1 MEQQNK
7 EKRKL
12 KMNRMQW
19 TIVAGVLILAVV
31 LVYALVKNNKV
42 ASSYEVVTSMSR
54 GDDTSVYYC
63 MMRKGMIKYSKDGV
77 AMTNKSGSVLWNQT
91 YEMASPTMTSAGDYV
106 AVGDIGA
113 NTIYIFNE
121 YGQLGRVSTDVPIQE
136 IQISEQGVVAAVLSD
151 TSSNYI
157 NLYDKQG
164 NSLGSIKA
172 SLENTGYP
180 LAIALSPDASKLAVS
195 YLIVK
200 SGSMQ
205 SRIVSYDFSDVEG
218 DHLLDTQELEGLY
231 PKAAFL
237 DSREVV
243 LFGEKGFVLYQ
254 ADSKKIETQE
264 NFESEINSVF
274 CTNQKLGFI
283 FKNEDDNGK
292 YRMEIY
298 NKAGKKS
305 STYYFDLDYSGMT
318 ADDDEVILYN
328 DEEMLIYQMGGRVRF
343 RGTFNTAVTGVMPS
357 WEDGLYWLID
367 DQSLREIRTYKISIR
382 GKYVHR
388 ISIF

>member
-63 MMRKGMIKYSKDGV
+63 MMRKGMVKYSKDGV

-180 LAIALSPDASKLAVS
+180 LAIALSPNASKLAVS

-305 STYYFDLDYSGMT
+305 STYYFDLDYSGVT

-328 DEEMLIYQMGGRVRF
+328 DGEMLIYQMGGRVRF

-367 DQSLREIRTYKISIR
+367 DQSLREIHIR
-382 GKYVHR
+382 
-388 ISIF
+388 

>member
-42 ASSYEVVTSMSR
+42 ASSYEVVTSMPR
-54 GDDTSVYYC
+54 GDNTSVYYC
-63 MMRKGMIKYSKDGV
+63 MMRKGMVKYSKDGV

-367 DQSLREIRTYKISIR
+367 DQSLREIRIR
-382 GKYVHR
+382 
-388 ISIF
+388 

>member
-1 MEQQNK
+1 MEQQNQ

-63 MMRKGMIKYSKDGV
+63 MMRKGMVKYSKDGV

-367 DQSLREIRTYKISIR
+367 DQSLREIRIR
-382 GKYVHR
+382 
-388 ISIF
+388 

>member
-19 TIVAGVLILAVV
+19 TIAAGVLILAVV

-63 MMRKGMIKYSKDGV
+63 MMRKGMVKYSKDGV
-77 AMTNKSGSVLWNQT
+77 AMTNKSGTVLWNQT

-231 PKAAFL
+231 PKAEFL

-343 RGTFNTAVTGVMPS
+343 RGTFNTAVTSVMPS

-367 DQSLREIRTYKISIR
+367 DQSLREIRIR
-382 GKYVHR
+382 
-388 ISIF
+388 

>member
-63 MMRKGMIKYSKDGV
+63 MMRKGMVKYSKDGV

-305 STYYFDLDYSGMT
+305 STSYFDLDYSGMT

-367 DQSLREIRTYKISIR
+367 DQSLREIRIR
-382 GKYVHR
+382 
-388 ISIF
+388 

>member
-19 TIVAGVLILAVV
+19 TIAAGVLILAVV

-54 GDDTSVYYC
+54 GDDTSVYYR
-63 MMRKGMIKYSKDGV
+63 MMRKGMVKYSKDGV
-77 AMTNKSGSVLWNQT
+77 AMTNKSGTVLWNQT

-205 SRIVSYDFSDVEG
+205 SRIVFYDFSDVEG

-305 STYYFDLDYSGMT
+305 STYYFDLDYSGLT

-367 DQSLREIRTYKISIR
+367 DQSLREIRIR
-382 GKYVHR
+382 
-388 ISIF
+388 

>member
-19 TIVAGVLILAVV
+19 TIVAGVLILAAV

-63 MMRKGMIKYSKDGV
+63 MMRKGMVKYSKDGV

-195 YLIVK
+195 YLIMK

-367 DQSLREIRTYKISIR
+367 DQSLREIRIR
-382 GKYVHR
+382 
-388 ISIF
+388 

>member
-19 TIVAGVLILAVV
+19 TIAAGVLILAVV

-63 MMRKGMIKYSKDGV
+63 MMRKGMVKYSKDGV
-77 AMTNKSGSVLWNQT
+77 AMTNKSGTVLWNQT

-121 YGQLGRVSTDVPIQE
+121 YGQLGHVSTDVPIQE

-231 PKAAFL
+231 PKAVFL

-367 DQSLREIRTYKISIR
+367 DQSLREIRIR
-382 GKYVHR
+382 
-388 ISIF
+388 

>member
-7 EKRKL
+7 EKQKL

-19 TIVAGVLILAVV
+19 TIAAGVLILAVV

-63 MMRKGMIKYSKDGV
+63 MMRKGMVKYSKDGV
-77 AMTNKSGSVLWNQT
+77 AMTNKSGTVLWNQT

-121 YGQLGRVSTDVPIQE
+121 YGQLGHVSTDVPIQE

-254 ADSKKIETQE
+254 ADSKKLETQE

-367 DQSLREIRTYKISIR
+367 DQSLREIRIR
-382 GKYVHR
+382 
-388 ISIF
+388 

>member
-63 MMRKGMIKYSKDGV
+63 MMRKGMVKYSKDGV

-121 YGQLGRVSTDVPIQE
+121 YGQLGHVSTDVPIQE

-367 DQSLREIRTYKISIR
+367 DQSLREIRIR
-382 GKYVHR
+382 
-388 ISIF
+388 

>member
-7 EKRKL
+7 EKQKL

-19 TIVAGVLILAVV
+19 TIAAGVLILAVV
-31 LVYALVKNNKV
+31 LVYALVKSNKV
-42 ASSYEVVTSMSR
+42 AASYEVVTSMSR

-63 MMRKGMIKYSKDGV
+63 MMRKGMVKYSKDGV

-106 AVGDIGA
+106 AGGDIGA
-113 NTIYIFNE
+113 HTIYIFNE
-121 YGQLGRVSTDVPIQE
+121 YGQLGHVSTDVPIQE

-200 SGSMQ
+200 SESMQ

-367 DQSLREIRTYKISIR
+367 DQSLREIRIR
-382 GKYVHR
+382 
-388 ISIF
+388 

>member
-19 TIVAGVLILAVV
+19 TIAAGVLILAVV

-54 GDDTSVYYC
+54 GDDTSVYYR
-63 MMRKGMIKYSKDGV
+63 MMRKGMVKYSKDGV
-77 AMTNKSGSVLWNQT
+77 AMTNKSGTVLWNQT

-195 YLIVK
+195 YLIVN

-205 SRIVSYDFSDVEG
+205 SRIVFYDFSDVEG

-274 CTNQKLGFI
+274 CTDQKLGFI

-305 STYYFDLDYSGMT
+305 STYYFDLDYSGLT
-318 ADDDEVILYN
+318 ADVDEVILYN

-367 DQSLREIRTYKISIR
+367 DQSLREIRIR
-382 GKYVHR
+382 
-388 ISIF
+388 

>member
-19 TIVAGVLILAVV
+19 TIAAGVLILAVV

-63 MMRKGMIKYSKDGV
+63 MMRKGMVKYSKDGV
-77 AMTNKSGSVLWNQT
+77 AMTNKSGTVLWNQT

-205 SRIVSYDFSDVEG
+205 SRIVAYDFSDVEG

-231 PKAAFL
+231 SKAAFL

-243 LFGEKGFVLYQ
+243 LFGEKSFVLYQ

-292 YRMEIY
+292 YRMGIY

-367 DQSLREIRTYKISIR
+367 DQSLREIRIR
-382 GKYVHR
+382 
-388 ISIF
+388 

>member
-12 KMNRMQW
+12 KTNRMQW
-19 TIVAGVLILAVV
+19 TIAAGVLILAVV

-63 MMRKGMIKYSKDGV
+63 MMRKGMVKYSKDGV
-77 AMTNKSGSVLWNQT
+77 AMTNKSGTVLWNQT

-367 DQSLREIRTYKISIR
+367 DQSLREIRIR
-382 GKYVHR
+382 
-388 ISIF
+388 

>member
-63 MMRKGMIKYSKDGV
+63 MMRKGMVKYSKDGV

-205 SRIVSYDFSDVEG
+205 SRIVAYDFSDVEG

-367 DQSLREIRTYKISIR
+367 DQSLREIRIR
-382 GKYVHR
+382 
-388 ISIF
+388 

>member
-19 TIVAGVLILAVV
+19 TIAAGVLILAVV
-31 LVYALVKNNKV
+31 LAYALVKNNKV

-63 MMRKGMIKYSKDGV
+63 MMRKGMVKYSKDGV

-121 YGQLGRVSTDVPIQE
+121 YGQLGRVATDVPIQE

-172 SLENTGYP
+172 SLDNTGYP

-328 DEEMLIYQMGGRVRF
+328 DGEMLIYQMGGRVRF

-367 DQSLREIRTYKISIR
+367 DQSLREIRIR
-382 GKYVHR
+382 
-388 ISIF
+388 

>member
-19 TIVAGVLILAVV
+19 TIAAGVLILAVV

-63 MMRKGMIKYSKDGV
+63 MMRKGMVKYSKDGV
-77 AMTNKSGSVLWNQT
+77 AMTNKSGTVLWNQT
-91 YEMASPTMTSAGDYV
+91 YEMASPTLTSAGDYV

-231 PKAAFL
+231 PKAEFL

-328 DEEMLIYQMGGRVRF
+328 DEEMLIYQVGGRVRF
-343 RGTFNTAVTGVMPS
+343 RGTFNTAVTSVMPS

-367 DQSLREIRTYKISIR
+367 DQSLREIRIR
-382 GKYVHR
+382 
-388 ISIF
+388 

>member
-63 MMRKGMIKYSKDGV
+63 MMRKGMVKYSKDGV

-121 YGQLGRVSTDVPIQE
+121 YGQLGHVSTDVPIQE

-328 DEEMLIYQMGGRVRF
+328 DEEMLIYHMGGRVRF

-367 DQSLREIRTYKISIR
+367 DQSLREIRIR
-382 GKYVHR
+382 
-388 ISIF
+388 

>member
-19 TIVAGVLILAVV
+19 TIAAGVLILAVV

-54 GDDTSVYYC
+54 GDDTSVYYR
-63 MMRKGMIKYSKDGV
+63 MMRKGMVKYSKDGV
-77 AMTNKSGSVLWNQT
+77 AMTNKSGTVLWNQT
-91 YEMASPTMTSAGDYV
+91 YEMTSPTMTSAGDYV

-195 YLIVK
+195 YLIVN

-205 SRIVSYDFSDVEG
+205 SRIVFYDFSDVEG

-254 ADSKKIETQE
+254 PDSKKIETQE

-274 CTNQKLGFI
+274 CTDQELGFI

-305 STYYFDLDYSGMT
+305 STYYFDLDYSGLT

-367 DQSLREIRTYKISIR
+367 DQSLREIRIR
-382 GKYVHR
+382 
-388 ISIF
+388 

>member
-42 ASSYEVVTSMSR
+42 ASCYEVVTSMSR
-54 GDDTSVYYC
+54 GDDTSVFYC
-63 MMRKGMIKYSKDGV
+63 MMRKGMVKYSKDGV

-367 DQSLREIRTYKISIR
+367 DQSLREIRIR
-382 GKYVHR
+382 
-388 ISIF
+388 

>member
-19 TIVAGVLILAVV
+19 TIAAGVLILAVV

-63 MMRKGMIKYSKDGV
+63 MMRKGMVKYSKDGV

-180 LAIALSPDASKLAVS
+180 LAIALLPDASKLAVS

-367 DQSLREIRTYKISIR
+367 DQSLREIRIR
-382 GKYVHR
+382 
-388 ISIF
+388 

>member
-19 TIVAGVLILAVV
+19 TIVAGVLILAVI

-63 MMRKGMIKYSKDGV
+63 MMRKGMVKYSKDGV
-77 AMTNKSGSVLWNQT
+77 AMTNKSGTVLWNQT

-367 DQSLREIRTYKISIR
+367 DQSLREIRIR
-382 GKYVHR
+382 
-388 ISIF
+388 

>member
-19 TIVAGVLILAVV
+19 TIAAGVLILAVV

-63 MMRKGMIKYSKDGV
+63 MMRKGMVKYSKDGV

-113 NTIYIFNE
+113 NTIYRFNE

-205 SRIVSYDFSDVEG
+205 SRIVAYDFSDVEG

-367 DQSLREIRTYKISIR
+367 DQSLREIRIR
-382 GKYVHR
+382 
-388 ISIF
+388 

>member
-19 TIVAGVLILAVV
+19 TIAAGVLILAVV

-63 MMRKGMIKYSKDGV
+63 MMRKGMVKYSKDGV

-121 YGQLGRVSTDVPIQE
+121 YGQLGRVATDVPIQE

-237 DSREVV
+237 DNREVV

-328 DEEMLIYQMGGRVRF
+328 DGEMLIYQMGGRVRF

-367 DQSLREIRTYKISIR
+367 DQSLREIRIR
-382 GKYVHR
+382 
-388 ISIF
+388 

>member
-19 TIVAGVLILAVV
+19 TIAAGVLILAVV

-63 MMRKGMIKYSKDGV
+63 MMRKGMVKYSKDGV
-77 AMTNKSGSVLWNQT
+77 AMTNKSGTVLWNQT
-91 YEMASPTMTSAGDYV
+91 YEMVSPTMTSAGDYV

-121 YGQLGRVSTDVPIQE
+121 YGQLGHVSTDVPIQE

-195 YLIVK
+195 YLIVN

-205 SRIVSYDFSDVEG
+205 SRIVFYDFSDVEG

-274 CTNQKLGFI
+274 CTDQKLGFI

-305 STYYFDLDYSGMT
+305 STYYFDLDYSGLT

-367 DQSLREIRTYKISIR
+367 DQSLREIRIR
-382 GKYVHR
+382 
-388 ISIF
+388 

>member
-1 MEQQNK
+1 MEQQKK

-19 TIVAGVLILAVV
+19 TIAAGVLILAVV

-54 GDDTSVYYC
+54 GDDTSVYYR
-63 MMRKGMIKYSKDGV
+63 MMRKGMVKYSKDGV
-77 AMTNKSGSVLWNQT
+77 AMTNKSGTVLWNQT

-121 YGQLGRVSTDVPIQE
+121 YGQLGHVSTDVPIQE

-195 YLIVK
+195 YLIVN

-205 SRIVSYDFSDVEG
+205 SRIVFYDFSDVEG

-274 CTNQKLGFI
+274 CTDQKLGFI

-305 STYYFDLDYSGMT
+305 STYYFDLDYSGLT

-367 DQSLREIRTYKISIR
+367 DQSLREIRIR
-382 GKYVHR
+382 
-388 ISIF
+388 

>member
-63 MMRKGMIKYSKDGV
+63 MMRKGMVKYSKDGV

-367 DQSLREIRTYKISIR
+367 DQSLREISIR
-382 GKYVHR
+382 
-388 ISIF
+388 

>member
-7 EKRKL
+7 EKQKL

-19 TIVAGVLILAVV
+19 TIAAGVLILAVV

-63 MMRKGMIKYSKDGV
+63 MMRKGMVKYSKDGV

-121 YGQLGRVSTDVPIQE
+121 YGQLGHVSTDVPIQE

-274 CTNQKLGFI
+274 CTIQMLGFI

-305 STYYFDLDYSGMT
+305 STYYFDLDYSGVT

-328 DEEMLIYQMGGRVRF
+328 DGEMLIYQMGGRVRF

-367 DQSLREIRTYKISIR
+367 DQSLREIRIR
-382 GKYVHR
+382 
-388 ISIF
+388 

>member
-19 TIVAGVLILAVV
+19 TIAAGVLILAVV

-63 MMRKGMIKYSKDGV
+63 MMRKGMVKYSKDGV
-77 AMTNKSGSVLWNQT
+77 AMTNKSGTVLWNQT

-318 ADDDEVILYN
+318 TDDDEVILYN

-367 DQSLREIRTYKISIR
+367 DQSLREIRIR
-382 GKYVHR
+382 
-388 ISIF
+388 

>member
-19 TIVAGVLILAVV
+19 TIAAGVLILAVV

-63 MMRKGMIKYSKDGV
+63 MMRKGMVKYSKDGV
-77 AMTNKSGSVLWNQT
+77 AMTNKSGTVLWNQT
-91 YEMASPTMTSAGDYV
+91 YEMALPTMTSAGDYV

-205 SRIVSYDFSDVEG
+205 SRIVAYDFSDVEG

-231 PKAAFL
+231 SKAAFL

-254 ADSKKIETQE
+254 ADSKKIEMQE

-367 DQSLREIRTYKISIR
+367 DQSLREIRIR
-382 GKYVHR
+382 
-388 ISIF
+388 